1 MQNNKKFGI
10 IKLRPVHQGRE
21 GRGGGAYGPE
31 RRHQLSAA
39 RGAEEE
45 RGRHGKGRDGAR
57 AVYGFGGEAA
67 PTLARSLARC
77 GSVGGESR
85 EATLAEE
92 CSRTSNGPGRGG
104 QRVWPEATLALLVL
118 LSILGKKGE
127 RFIVL
132 KKLGE
137 SFITICIN

>member
-10 IKLRPVHQGRE
+10 IKLRPE
-21 GRGGGAYGPE
+21 
-31 RRHQLSAA
+31 SIAA
-39 RGAEEE
+39 TR
-45 RGRHGKGRDGAR
+45 
-57 AVYGFGGEAA
+57 
-67 PTLARSLARC
+67 
-77 GSVGGESR
+77 
-85 EATLAEE
+85 AEE
-92 CSRTSNGPGRGG
+92 CSPTSHGPGRGG
-104 QRVWPEATLALLVL
+104 QRVWPEATLALLVF